1 MPARAGLASATYCIS
16 EDGLT
21 FVSALP
27 MSSVRGGEKS
37 AGGEDGESVGE
48 AHCVLNYGFECC
60 GVVQVKRSDDFL
72 CEGENTNLYTSLLRR
87 KASNM
92 RHWNGF
98 HRANIPRT
106 KNREC
111 G

>member
-1 MPARAGLASATYCIS
+1 
-16 EDGLT
+16 
-21 FVSALP
+21 

-48 AHCVLNYGFECC
+48 AQCVLKYGFECC

-72 CEGENTNLYTSLLRR
+72 SSVRGKIRT
-87 KASNM
+87 
-92 RHWNGF
+92 F
-98 HRANIPRT
+98 IPRSSGVKRLICVIRMDFIEQIFRGQ
-106 KNREC
+106 KNREH